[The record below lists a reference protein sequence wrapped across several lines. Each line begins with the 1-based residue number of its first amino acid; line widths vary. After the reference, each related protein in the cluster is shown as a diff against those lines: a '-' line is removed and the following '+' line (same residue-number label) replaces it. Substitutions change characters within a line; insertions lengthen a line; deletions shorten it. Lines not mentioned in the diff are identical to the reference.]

1 MMVMMIV
8 VTIIVA
14 MMVVVL
20 MVVVVVMMVLVVVMM
35 MMVVMVMTLMIG
47 DGAICGDVV
56 GDDDDRGRGVLNWGT
71 CKCLTVWVQ
80 ASFISAKFPLNLQT
94 YAVLPCGAICWIFHP
109 RGIRVNGNDTCI

>member
-1 MMVMMIV
+1 MMVMMMV
-8 VTIIVA
+8 VTIIVV

-35 MMVVMVMTLMIG
+35 MMVVMVMALMVG
-47 DGAICGDVV
+47 DGAICGYVV

-80 ASFISAKFPLNLQT
+80 ASFISAKFPLNLQKIIFFIT
-94 YAVLPCGAICWIFHP
+94 GSVL
-109 RGIRVNGNDTCI
+109 V